1 MNWPPRWLLNRLSPG
16 GPGARL
22 HVLLYHRVVAE
33 EQPLVSG
40 LSEAGFMWQLE
51 LLMRH
56 FNVLPLAE
64 AVHLYRDDRLPPR
77 AACVTF
83 DDGFA
88 DTLNLAM
95 PIAERVGVPITVFV
109 ATRYLNGGIMFNDRI
124 ADALRRT
131 RRRELELSELGL
143 RYFDIDDESARI
155 AALQDIIGAIKYR
168 PVDER
173 LALAE
178 RIAERAEVDAP
189 DSLMLDENG
198 LRTLHRRGVEIGA
211 HTHGHPILALC
222 DDDEARR
229 EIDEGKQRLESIL
242 DAPVRLFAYPNG
254 RPEQDFTVRDTNL
267 VRDAGFEAAF
277 STGGGPM
284 PSPPDP
290 FRLPRYTPWDR
301 TEMRYL
307 ARLLRYGR

>member
-16 GPGARL
+16 GPEARL
-22 HVLLYHRVVAE
+22 HVLLHHRVVAE

-40 LSEAGFMWQLE
+40 LSEAGFAWQLE

-64 AVHLYRDDRLPPR
+64 AVSLYLDGRLPPR
-77 AACVTF
+77 AVCVTF

-95 PIAERVGVPITVFV
+95 PIAERAGVPITVFV
-109 ATRYLNGGIMFNDRI
+109 ATRYLNGGIMFNDRV

-131 RRRELELSELGL
+131 RQRSLDLSEIGLG
-143 RYFDIDDESARI
+143 RFDIDGDVSRAQAFQRI
-155 AALQDIIGAIKYR
+155 VDAIKYR
-168 PVDER
+168 TVEER

-178 RIAERAEVDAP
+178 AIADRAEVDRPA
-189 DSLMLDENG
+189 SLMLDDEG
-198 LRTLHRRGVEIGA
+198 LRALHRKGAEIGA

-229 EIDEGKQRLESIL
+229 EIGEGKRRLESIL

-254 RPEQDFTVRDTNL
+254 KPERDFTARDVEL
-267 VRDAGFEAAF
+267 VREAGFDAAF
-277 STGGGPM
+277 STGGGAM
-284 PSPPDP
+284 PSPPDA